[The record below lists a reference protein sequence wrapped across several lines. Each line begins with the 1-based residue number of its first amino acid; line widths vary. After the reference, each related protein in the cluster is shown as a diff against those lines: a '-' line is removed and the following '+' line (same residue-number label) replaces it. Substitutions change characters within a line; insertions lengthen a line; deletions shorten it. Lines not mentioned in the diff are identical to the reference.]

1 MAKSQQF
8 LQDPRLAL
16 AYYHCCGVDPDSF
29 VFGDER
35 IAGEFDAT
43 RLRIAKLLEDCP
55 GPSDIASCQRSVESL
70 ASEAT
75 SIWACASCGRVLLQ
89 NTAGQVYF
97 ASLDD
102 LRPSVKLTDD
112 ELDKI
117 YQSAP
122 KAMVQRYRQLL
133 YIGEEVFYLIPEL
146 VRDVKKIPLCQKCYT
161 NPRSCKFSVASG
173 HDYGR
178 IGQLPSLN
186 DVSLACI
193 TPTRCFGLELSLSG
207 KHSSGHAICFPTNGP
222 NVISRTLPNIDP
234 ECAPRVTFIGPMETW
249 RIHKKKFLKLFEI
262 SADSVYKWLAVLARV
277 NNVFIDE
284 GIEIVDNP
292 RRREFLRELEASI
305 QSEVCIADSTVVSGL
320 DQEAGSEFGER
331 DNGCVSTAGMGTGDV
346 FVRGSAVLPQVDQ
359 SDSAVVHEII
369 DAMVEAVGGDA
380 GSVRQET
387 PVIPIKR
394 ARSPFVEWED
404 NAKILATVF
413 PNMFLTGSGPLPSGS
428 LPRDYVDHFMH
439 YWDGRF
445 ERSRHAAVRKA
456 ARVGVTH
463 GETMEKFGKLIN
475 TTRFKEALAFAKA
488 NPDSKEASR
497 LNSGLLRFLALV
509 GGSVPFSPFERAA
522 TRPKLGAMR
531 YRYGPA
537 LHWVTVAPPE
547 HDDLLLHRI
556 AQLRVQGLW
565 NDASSVFGNKS
576 CRFTDMPE
584 MIQNDARSRLAVSA
598 QFPALSAQVFERKMK
613 LLTDAILRCRDSSS
627 TRASVNYLEV
637 ERGVYGRCAAFNAVI
652 EPQRDGRLHAHMT
665 VYGSAINP
673 SLLTRVVSCP
683 DLVAKARRYVDSV
696 CCTTIT
702 AATREWCG
710 AWKEARG
717 IMPRAFEILVPDAS
731 SNYEGFLNAAEK
743 RVFSTNIHSHS
754 GTCRKGIRG
763 RTVCRLSRPAGI
775 HEDITQPIFIRL
787 TKASVLGKRQRAEF
801 SVSPVSTDIARHVD
815 AAMDYSAKRVV
826 REHLNGA
833 IVWEQ
838 RRPREDSMFVETNL
852 PLACLSASHTN
863 SAIMN
868 SEDAADMVEE
878 YQQSYMTKEQGGL
891 KSATA
896 VMHVAISHIL
906 KYPSVAEDSGTA
918 LRQAKHLAT
927 RTVNAFSGGNEWSHS
942 LMAYALAGY
951 RSYMSSDTFW
961 YVFPGKL
968 VAHAEELASLGSGS
982 PGPQTADADDDG
994 TTGGDRSIHDEL
1006 EEIANRAGAG
1016 NEPNSSTGCTNSRA
1030 RMYRVAGE
1038 TIVVTQAVSYQHR
1051 GPLFE
1056 EYSPLEFEMIVDL
1069 LPRTDH
1075 EERSPSKRGRP
1086 KRRGFDLGPG
1096 HPLSPHFQGFIR
1108 AKFQTPMLGG
1118 PPPPSIKKN
1127 GQPPNALSKY
1137 LICLLTP
1144 WARDGRSPP
1153 RDLSPR
1159 ALIQLCKKWNS
1170 ISARFID
1177 RQRYRY
1183 MHNILQK
1190 LSRSSQNEK
1199 VCSEWRSRNT
1209 DFWGASIACPP
1220 APTGFNCEGTGDALE
1235 DRAGSAEIYDIAVAV
1250 SAKNNMFMNVVRA
1263 LKSDFWAMIPG
1274 TMGTSTRPGPQQDPI
1289 YRNHL
1294 EDGTNLT
1301 EMIRSIHAMRSQTGD
1316 SKGSREENNQG
1327 RGPIDTF
1334 GGTAGDEGA
1343 RARCSSD

>member
-1 MAKSQQF
+1 MDDRRREWLEGRTDTLPSSVPVAESVRERRNTQQRARRARRASSSKRSSASADDLRERRNAQQRERRARQRAFAGGADDSSVLAGTSSSRERRNAQQRERRARLQQSHSGTSETGSDLEAVRVRTQRARRQHDVSTSRSQNIGIREDLSSRILAANTVTEAEIQWMAKSQQF

-445 ERSRHAAVRKA
+445 E
-456 ARVGVTH
+456 
-463 GETMEKFGKLIN
+463 
-475 TTRFKEALAFAKA
+475 
-488 NPDSKEASR
+488 
-497 LNSGLLRFLALV
+497 
-509 GGSVPFSPFERAA
+509 
-522 TRPKLGAMR
+522 
-531 YRYGPA
+531 
-537 LHWVTVAPPE
+537 
-547 HDDLLLHRI
+547 
-556 AQLRVQGLW
+556 
-565 NDASSVFGNKS
+565 
-576 CRFTDMPE
+576 
-584 MIQNDARSRLAVSA
+584 
-598 QFPALSAQVFERKMK
+598 
-613 LLTDAILRCRDSSS
+613 
-627 TRASVNYLEV
+627 
-637 ERGVYGRCAAFNAVI
+637 
-652 EPQRDGRLHAHMT
+652 
-665 VYGSAINP
+665 
-673 SLLTRVVSCP
+673 
-683 DLVAKARRYVDSV
+683 
-696 CCTTIT
+696 
-702 AATREWCG
+702 
-710 AWKEARG
+710 
-717 IMPRAFEILVPDAS
+717 
-731 SNYEGFLNAAEK
+731 
-743 RVFSTNIHSHS
+743 
-754 GTCRKGIRG
+754 
-763 RTVCRLSRPAGI
+763 
-775 HEDITQPIFIRL
+775 
-787 TKASVLGKRQRAEF
+787 
-801 SVSPVSTDIARHVD
+801 
-815 AAMDYSAKRVV
+815 
-826 REHLNGA
+826 
-833 IVWEQ
+833 
-838 RRPREDSMFVETNL
+838 
-852 PLACLSASHTN
+852 
-863 SAIMN
+863 
-868 SEDAADMVEE
+868 
-878 YQQSYMTKEQGGL
+878 
-891 KSATA
+891 
-896 VMHVAISHIL
+896 
-906 KYPSVAEDSGTA
+906 
-918 LRQAKHLAT
+918 
-927 RTVNAFSGGNEWSHS
+927 
-942 LMAYALAGY
+942 
-951 RSYMSSDTFW
+951 
-961 YVFPGKL
+961 
-968 VAHAEELASLGSGS
+968 
-982 PGPQTADADDDG
+982 
-994 TTGGDRSIHDEL
+994 
-1006 EEIANRAGAG
+1006 
-1016 NEPNSSTGCTNSRA
+1016 
-1030 RMYRVAGE
+1030 
-1038 TIVVTQAVSYQHR
+1038 
-1051 GPLFE
+1051 
-1056 EYSPLEFEMIVDL
+1056 
-1069 LPRTDH
+1069 
-1075 EERSPSKRGRP
+1075 
-1086 KRRGFDLGPG
+1086 
-1096 HPLSPHFQGFIR
+1096 
-1108 AKFQTPMLGG
+1108 
-1118 PPPPSIKKN
+1118 
-1127 GQPPNALSKY
+1127 
-1137 LICLLTP
+1137 
-1144 WARDGRSPP
+1144 
-1153 RDLSPR
+1153 
-1159 ALIQLCKKWNS
+1159 
-1170 ISARFID
+1170 
-1177 RQRYRY
+1177 
-1183 MHNILQK
+1183 
-1190 LSRSSQNEK
+1190 
-1199 VCSEWRSRNT
+1199 
-1209 DFWGASIACPP
+1209 
-1220 APTGFNCEGTGDALE
+1220 
-1235 DRAGSAEIYDIAVAV
+1235 
-1250 SAKNNMFMNVVRA
+1250 
-1263 LKSDFWAMIPG
+1263 
-1274 TMGTSTRPGPQQDPI
+1274 
-1289 YRNHL
+1289 
-1294 EDGTNLT
+1294 
-1301 EMIRSIHAMRSQTGD
+1301 
-1316 SKGSREENNQG
+1316 
-1327 RGPIDTF
+1327 
-1334 GGTAGDEGA
+1334 
-1343 RARCSSD
+1343 